1 MNASK
6 MDLSQMKSLSQEFGM
21 RKYPEI
27 ENLFHV
33 VKENQP
39 KNIQIRIVTTC
50 KTFVESYL
58 TQLIGQEVLLSN
70 DSKIDVHINY
80 GDDNYSVCSK
90 YGDIGV
96 DVDGLVSYL
105 SSTEK
110 DKKIAISQS
119 TQVFK
124 NITLSVMQLENYREF
139 DDVSWIGNLMQ
150 DDILVLCIDPYHV
163 LFQDELRWIESC
175 ILPIFSEKRFYIVV
189 NSVQNV
195 SSTEWGQIVNHITLK
210 LGKEINILPYFTEEI
225 SDQRRVKYINND
237 IDIENIIKQ
246 TGKDAVNI
254 RNSHYNDMENFLIS
268 SFVNEA
274 KDIRGELQNE
284 YCQSSSLYIEEGKNV
299 EIISD
304 SRKRVEENIGL
315 FIESPTLARF
325 NSDINKFSEDFVS
338 SLSEDIDASTD
349 IKLDSRSMPRYIS
362 AIWEQYIQEQN
373 NIEYEIFQTQT
384 QNILDM
390 IWVDLDK
397 LSKNIRST
405 KIQGNIKEM
414 FSKSFSVNSFFARN
428 AYANNG
434 LTGIL
439 TMGGALVAAF
449 VTPVGLVGVLA
460 AELIKVA
467 TKDSREAE
475 IKSILKEKV
484 CNIIE
489 QNKKD
494 IVKQA
499 EERFSLVSKEFRQQI
514 KTFYDELETD
524 IAKLVETEQYRMN
537 NSQELISKIDNI
549 ISYY

>member
-1 MNASK
+1 MNASN
-6 MDLSQMKSLSQEFGM
+6 MDLSQMKSLSQEIRM
-21 RKYPEI
+21 KKYPEI
-27 ENLFHV
+27 ENLFYMI
-33 VKENQP
+33 KDNQS
-39 KNIQIRIVTTC
+39 KSIRIRIVSTC
-50 KTFVESYL
+50 EAFVESYL
-58 TQLIGQEVLLSN
+58 TQIIGQ
-70 DSKIDVHINY
+70 DVRLINSTNIEAEIVY
-80 GDDNYSVCSK
+80 GGNNFSVYSQ
-90 YGDIGV
+90 YGEIGV
-96 DVDGLVSYL
+96 DTDGLIGYL
-105 SSTEK
+105 SSTNEK
-110 DKKIAISQS
+110 KKIAIAKS
-119 TQVFK
+119 TPSLKNVTLNLMQV
-124 NITLSVMQLENYREF
+124 EDYRKM
-139 DDVSWIGNLMQ
+139 DVVTWIGNLML

-163 LFQDELRWIESC
+163 LYQDELRWIESC
-175 ILPIFSEKRFYIVV
+175 VLPLFSEKRFFIVV

-195 SSTEWGQIVNHITLK
+195 SSTEWGQIVNYITLK
-210 LGKEINILPYFTEEI
+210 LGKNITVIPYFTEGI
-225 SDQRRVKYINND
+225 SDQSRTKYINND
-237 IDIENIIKQ
+237 FNVDNIVENI
-246 TGKDAVNI
+246 GKDAVNI
-254 RNSHYNDMENFLIS
+254 RNSHYCDMENFLIS
-268 SFVNEA
+268 SFVDEA
-274 KDIRGELQNE
+274 KDIREELQNE
-284 YCQSSSLYIEEGKNV
+284 YCQSSNIYVEEGKNT
-299 EIISD
+299 EIIAD
-304 SRKRVEENIGL
+304 SRKRVEENISL

-325 NSDINKFSEDFVS
+325 NSDINKFSEDFVR

-390 IWVDLDK
+390 IWIDLDK

-484 CNIIE
+484 YNIIE
-489 QNKKD
+489 QNKND

-514 KTFYDELETD
+514 KSFYDELEAD

-537 NSQELISKIDNI
+537 NSQKLISKIDSI
-549 ISYY
+549 IS

>member
-6 MDLSQMKSLSQEFGM
+6 FDLLQMKSLSQELGM
-21 RKYPEI
+21 KKYPEI
-27 ENLFHV
+27 ENLFYMI
-33 VKENQP
+33 KDNQS
-39 KNIQIRIVTTC
+39 KNIRVRIVTTY

-58 TQLIGQEVLLSN
+58 TQLIGQEVSLRN
-70 DSKIDVHINY
+70 DSYIDADISY
-80 GDDNYSVCSK
+80 GNDDYSVCSK
-90 YGDIGV
+90 YGEISV
-96 DVDGLVSYL
+96 DVDGLIGYL
-105 SSTEK
+105 ASTEEE
-110 DKKIAISQS
+110 KKIAISKS
-119 TQVFK
+119 TKSLK
-124 NITLSVMQLENYREF
+124 NVTLSIMQIGNYREM
-139 DDVSWIGNLMQ
+139 DDVTWIGNLMQ

-163 LFQDELRWIESC
+163 LYQDELRWIESC
-175 ILPIFSEKRFYIVV
+175 VLPLFSEKRFFIVV

-210 LGKEINILPYFTEEI
+210 LGKNITVIPYFTEGI
-225 SDQRRVKYINND
+225 SDQRRTKYINND
-237 IDIENIIKQ
+237 FNVDNIVENI
-246 TGKDAVNI
+246 GKDAVNI
-254 RNSHYNDMENFLIS
+254 RNSHYCDMENFLIS
-268 SFVNEA
+268 SFVDEA
-274 KDIRGELQNE
+274 KDIREELQNE
-284 YCQSSSLYIEEGKNV
+284 YCQSSNIYVEEGKNT
-299 EIISD
+299 EIIAD
-304 SRKRVEENIGL
+304 SRKRVEENISL

-325 NSDINKFSEDFVS
+325 NSDINKFSEDFVR

-390 IWVDLDK
+390 IWIDLDK

-484 CNIIE
+484 YNIIE
-489 QNKKD
+489 QNKND

-514 KTFYDELETD
+514 KSFYDELEAD

-537 NSQELISKIDNI
+537 NSQKLISKIDSI
-549 ISYY
+549 IS

>member
-6 MDLSQMKSLSQEFGM
+6 FDLLQMKSLSQKLGM
-21 RKYPEI
+21 KKYPEI
-27 ENLFHV
+27 ENLFYMI
-33 VKENQP
+33 KDNQS
-39 KNIQIRIVTTC
+39 KNIRVRIVTTY

-58 TQLIGQEVLLSN
+58 TQLIGQEVSLRN
-70 DSKIDVHINY
+70 DSYIDADISY
-80 GDDNYSVCSK
+80 GNDDYSVCSK
-90 YGDIGV
+90 YGEIGV
-96 DVDGLVSYL
+96 DVDGLIGYL
-105 SSTEK
+105 ASTEEE
-110 DKKIAISQS
+110 KKIAISKSAQGL
-119 TQVFK
+119 K
-124 NITLSVMQLENYREF
+124 NVTLSIMQIENYREM
-139 DDVSWIGNLMQ
+139 DDVTWIGNLMQ

-163 LFQDELRWIESC
+163 LYQDELRWIESC
-175 ILPIFSEKRFYIVV
+175 VLPLFSEKRFFIVV

-210 LGKEINILPYFTEEI
+210 LGKNITVIPYFTERI
-225 SDQRRVKYINND
+225 SDQRRTKYINND
-237 IDIENIIKQ
+237 FNVDNIVENI
-246 TGKDAVNI
+246 GKDAVNI
-254 RNSHYNDMENFLIS
+254 RNSHYCDMENFLIS
-268 SFVNEA
+268 SFVDEA
-274 KDIRGELQNE
+274 KDIREELQNE
-284 YCQSSSLYIEEGKNV
+284 YCQSSNIYVEEGKNT
-299 EIISD
+299 EIIAD
-304 SRKRVEENIGL
+304 SRKRVEENISL

-325 NSDINKFSEDFVS
+325 NSDINKFSEDFVR

-390 IWVDLDK
+390 IWIDLDK

-489 QNKKD
+489 QNKND

-549 ISYY
+549 IS